1 MSTIDRSISRNN
13 NQKYVAKTYDRKVS
27 LNYFQKDAST
37 EYNNCGPSSLVGI
50 DLYDSLCAFKHMIK
64 EDVDL
69 HLPTTHFL
77 SSLARN
83 QREYYSLLLNV
94 KDEKQNKYIH
104 YTTKNTLNMVRTRL
118 ATTDSDFKN
127 WYLRGVR
134 SICNIYLV
142 QM

>member
-37 EYNNCGPSSLVGI
+37 EYNNCGPSSLVRI
-50 DLYDSLCAFKHMIK
+50 YLCDSSCAFKHMIK

-83 QREYYSLLLNV
+83 QRSL
-94 KDEKQNKYIH
+94 YIILQKIH
-104 YTTKNTLNMVRTRL
+104 
-118 ATTDSDFKN
+118 
-127 WYLRGVR
+127 
-134 SICNIYLV
+134 
-142 QM
+142 